1 MVGELAIERGIAAD
15 TLADA
20 AAGDARALA
29 RIVDAYHDDMARLCF
44 VICGDQEI
52 AQEAVQVAWSKA
64 WRKLGSLRDPSRL
77 RSWLMTIAANE
88 VRQQLRRRKR
98 DQIVE
103 IEVLDL
109 GSDRHDPASRAG
121 LLDLRSALAG
131 LTAEDRTLLA
141 MRHVA
146 GFDSPE
152 IGESLGISAE
162 AVRTRLSRLIA
173 RLRSELS
180 DD

>member
-1 MVGELAIERGIAAD
+1 MVGELVIERGIAAD
-15 TLADA
+15 TLSDA
-20 AAGDARALA
+20 AGGDALALA

-44 VICGDQEI
+44 VISGDQDI
-52 AQEAVQVAWSKA
+52 AQEAVQIAWSKA

-98 DQIVE
+98 DQVVE
-103 IEVLDL
+103 IEVIDL
-109 GSDRHDPASRAG
+109 GSDRLDPASRAG
-121 LLDLRSALAG
+121 LLDLRTALSQ